1 VPTLNDPRELRRRVA
16 AAPVA
21 RLATLR
27 SDGRPRLVPVTFA
40 LVDDLI
46 CFVVDEVK
54 PKRDVRLAR
63 LADIARDDRVALLV
77 DHYDTDW
84 SALWWVR
91 VDGRA
96 AEHAMGPLRDRAVD
110 ALAAKYAPYRTPRP
124 TGSVVA
130 ITPVQWA
137 GWSAS

>member
-1 VPTLNDPRELRRRVA
+1 MPTLDDPQELRRRIT

-54 PKRDVRLAR
+54 PKRDMRLAR
-63 LADIARDDRVALLV
+63 LADIARDDRVA
-77 DHYDTDW
+77 
-84 SALWWVR
+84 SR
-91 VDGRA
+91 RCSGRA
-96 AEHAMGPLRDRAVD
+96 GRRPEAT
-110 ALAAKYAPYRTPRP
+110 AAKHTLDRWRWARPPR
-124 TGSVVA
+124 
-130 ITPVQWA
+130 
-137 GWSAS
+137 